1 MNYKAKV
8 LTIAGSD
15 SSGGAG
21 IQADL
26 KTFHTFEVYG
36 MSVITAITSQNTR
49 QVKSIQDID
58 PQIIS
63 DQIDMVFEDIRP
75 DALKIGMVS
84 TEKTIKIISKK
95 LKEHNFDKIVL
106 DPVMVSKGGENLLK
120 KNNEKVLIEE
130 LIPISYLVTPN
141 IPEAEII
148 SEMPIKNLE
157 DMKKACIKI
166 YEKGAKNVLLK
177 GGHFEE
183 EKATDI
189 LYDGTNFY
197 EYSEKRINSKNTHGT
212 GCTISAAITSLIA
225 QNYTLNDAL
234 TIAKDFITK
243 AIKYAPENIGH
254 GHGPLYHNVKPVKI
268 QHFKYHADEFD
279 KWFKSNKIL
288 FQNELKAQ
296 KKALKNPKK
305 TLSVGIGDGLF
316 AKELGIIEGV
326 EPSEDMARLAK
337 EKGLNVKIG
346 YAEKLPYDDESWEY
360 VFLGTIMASVND
372 KRKSIQEAV
381 RVCKK
386 NGEVIVSILPRE
398 SSFPLLYDL
407 SYLKGE
413 FDKDISPEYPYP
425 LEFLK
430 DTKWASVEE
439 VTNLMKECGLK
450 NIEYIQTLTM
460 HPKYSNIIEEEPKPG
475 YTHGDYVVIKGVKID

>member
-1 MNYKAKV
+1 MNYKAKA
-8 LTIAGSD
+8 LTIAGTD
-15 SSGGAG
+15 CSGGAG
-21 IQADL
+21 VQADL

-36 MSVITAITSQNTR
+36 MSVITAITAENTQ

-84 TEKTIKIISKK
+84 TEKTIKTIAKK
-95 LKEHNFDKIVL
+95 LKEYKFDKIIL
-106 DPVMVSKGGENLLK
+106 DPVMVAKGGEFLLK
-120 KNNEKVLIEE
+120 KNNEKFLIEE
-130 LIPISYLVTPN
+130 LIPISYLITPN

-148 SEMPIKNLE
+148 SEMAIKNIE
-157 DMKKACIKI
+157 DMKNACIKI

-177 GGHFEE
+177 GGHFKGEI
-183 EKATDI
+183 ATDI
-189 LYDGTNFY
+189 LYDGFNFY

-225 QNYTLNDAL
+225 QNYTLKDAL

-243 AIKYAPENIGH
+243 AIKYAPKNIGH
-254 GHGPLYHNVKPVKI
+254 GHGPLNHNIKPAKI
-268 QHFKYHADEFD
+268 QHFKYHANDYD

-288 FQNELKAQ
+288 FENELKAQ
-296 KKALKNPKK
+296 KKALKNPEK
-305 TLSVGIGDGLF
+305 TLAVGIGDGLF
-316 AKELGIIEGV
+316 AKELGIKEGI
-326 EPSEDMARLAK
+326 EPSEDMAKLAK
-337 EKGLNVKIG
+337 SKGLDVKIG
-346 YAEKLPYDDESWEY
+346 YAEELPYDDESWENVY
-360 VFLGTIMASVND
+360 LGTIMASVND

-386 NGEVIVSILPRE
+386 NGEIIISILPKE

-413 FDKDISPEYPYP
+413 FDKKISPEYPYP

-430 DTKWASVEE
+430 DVKWATVEE
-439 VTNLMKECGLK
+439 VSDLLKEYGIK

-460 HPKYSNIIEEEPKPG
+460 HPKYSNIIEEEPRSG
-475 YTHGDYVVIKGVKID
+475 YTHGDYVIIKGVKK